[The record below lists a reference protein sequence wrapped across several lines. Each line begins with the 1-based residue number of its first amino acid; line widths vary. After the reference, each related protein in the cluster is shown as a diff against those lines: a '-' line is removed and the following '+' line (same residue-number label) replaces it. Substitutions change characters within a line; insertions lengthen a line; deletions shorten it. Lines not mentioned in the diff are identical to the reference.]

1 MSVIPNIVEIK
12 ARMKGA
18 WNAGDYG
25 LFAKYMSAGAE
36 QILDSWELNPGS
48 TMLDVACGTGQ
59 ISIPAAKKGLIVTG
73 IDIAP
78 NCITYAKRAALEE
91 GVDVVF
97 EEGDAELLRFED
109 NSFDIIT
116 SIVGAMFAPQHD
128 KVASEILRV
137 CKPGGSILMVNWT
150 PTGMV
155 GQMFKAIGKIVPP
168 PSHLEPPVLWG
179 VEEIVEQRLG
189 SGCSKLEFTRKH
201 YPLWNY
207 PFEVPDVVEFFF
219 NYYGPTNKAYA
230 SLDENGQRELRKGLE
245 DVFSRY
251 NVGTNG
257 TTTFIAEYLE
267 VKAIKQ

>member
-1 MSVIPNIVEIK
+1 MSTIPNIIEIK
-12 ARMKGA
+12 SRMKGA

-25 LFAKYMSAGAE
+25 VFARYMSAGAE
-36 QILDSWELNPGS
+36 QILDSWELKPGS
-48 TMLDVACGTGQ
+48 KMLDVACGTGQ
-59 ISIPAAKKGLIVTG
+59 ISIPAAKKGLTVSG

-78 NCITYAKRAALEE
+78 NSIAYAKRAAIEQ
-91 GVDVVF
+91 GVDAVF

-109 NSFDIIT
+109 ECFDVVA
-116 SIVGAMFAPQHD
+116 SIVGAMFAPRPD
-128 KVASEILRV
+128 KVASEMLRV

-150 PTGMV
+150 PAGMV
-155 GQMFKAIGKIVPP
+155 GQMFKTIGKIVPP

-179 VEEIVEQRLG
+179 VEEIVEERLG
-189 SGCSKLEFTRKH
+189 DNCSNIEFARKH

-230 SLDENGQRELRKGLE
+230 SLDENGQGELRKGLE

-267 VKAIKQ
+267 VKATKK